1 MKQLTKFI
9 GFLIVSLFFLIS
21 SKSAFASIFFQ
32 DNFNDG
38 SSSKWTFIGD
48 PGWAVIN
55 GEYGVRLNPGLSNSI
70 PTDDYWNNEWKNFV
84 YEVDMRGIEGTDK
97 NILIRF
103 QNTSNWY
110 GIHHTGGFIHF
121 EKVVG
126 GVGCPIVS
134 PVSYPLLNNQTY
146 HFFFRFEG
154 KQIKIF
160 VNGDSLFDFTDQ
172 NPILEYGKI
181 GLRVGTGGD
190 PVANVWFDNVVV
202 TSLDEETPTP
212 TPTLPTA
219 VIFLPGLG
227 ASFNFKEMVLGNSDP
242 SDWQMMPGANS
253 YKNLQKA
260 FEGNSNFYT
269 FYYDWR
275 KPVTESAQKLNNYI
289 QNTVNPS
296 NNKIDLIGH
305 SLGGLVARTCVQKT
319 ENNCY
324 ADKLITIGSPNSGS
338 VDAYPALEAGEV
350 LRTGLAKLG
359 YELLIHYHQKPG
371 ETKKDTI
378 QRISPVLFDLLPDFD
393 YLSKNGVNLPPSSL
407 SIKNNLLPQLQD
419 LSILENKTNTL
430 SGRGF
435 SLIEQIILTEPNWI
449 DKLLGNWPDG
459 KPQDKLFTLEGDSS
473 ILVKSSSFTDPL
485 IKNFTYD
492 LDHGGIV
499 SEQAPLSKIMEI
511 LGLEL
516 NPGTYD
522 SLQDEENY
530 LVFFVYSPVKISSP
544 DATEDTLFNNELI
557 IIPNPQNKNYLLN
570 LEGLENGFYKL
581 SVGQIFGDKLLWND
595 YFGQTS
601 LGKNEDFTFAINPQ
615 SPQNQPLLDPS
626 GSSTKYFAESLLEEL
641 KSEINNL
648 SLNKNRRKLLL
659 IPLVLI
665 KAEKPEESLISL
677 YGFRK
682 VVAVYE
688 KNKSISSDK
697 ANLLRNKATLL
708 SGYLETLAFLS
719 PKPTMKNISDKSI
732 KLALKSKSAI
742 KIKKM
747 TKNSIFVYQEA
758 DEKLTKAQ
766 ENSLLGDYYKAKVYA
781 NASSSLF
788 LEAKILGH

>member
-1 MKQLTKFI
+1 
-9 GFLIVSLFFLIS
+9 
-21 SKSAFASIFFQ
+21 
-32 DNFNDG
+32 
-38 SSSKWTFIGD
+38 
-48 PGWAVIN
+48 
-55 GEYGVRLNPGLSNSI
+55 
-70 PTDDYWNNEWKNFV
+70 
-84 YEVDMRGIEGTDK
+84 
-97 NILIRF
+97 
-103 QNTSNWY
+103 
-110 GIHHTGGFIHF
+110 
-121 EKVVG
+121 
-126 GVGCPIVS
+126 
-134 PVSYPLLNNQTY
+134 
-146 HFFFRFEG
+146 
-154 KQIKIF
+154 
-160 VNGDSLFDFTDQ
+160 
-172 NPILEYGKI
+172 
-181 GLRVGTGGD
+181 
-190 PVANVWFDNVVV
+190 
-202 TSLDEETPTP
+202 
-212 TPTLPTA
+212 
-219 VIFLPGLG
+219 
-227 ASFNFKEMVLGNSDP
+227 
-242 SDWQMMPGANS
+242 
-253 YKNLQKA
+253 
-260 FEGNSNFYT
+260 
-269 FYYDWR
+269 
-275 KPVTESAQKLNNYI
+275 
-289 QNTVNPS
+289 
-296 NNKIDLIGH
+296 
-305 SLGGLVARTCVQKT
+305 
-319 ENNCY
+319 
-324 ADKLITIGSPNSGS
+324 
-338 VDAYPALEAGEV
+338 
-350 LRTGLAKLG
+350 
-359 YELLIHYHQKPG
+359 
-371 ETKKDTI
+371 
-378 QRISPVLFDLLPDFD
+378 
-393 YLSKNGVNLPPSSL
+393 
-407 SIKNNLLPQLQD
+407 
-419 LSILENKTNTL
+419 
-430 SGRGF
+430 
-435 SLIEQIILTEPNWI
+435 
-449 DKLLGNWPDG
+449 
-459 KPQDKLFTLEGDSS
+459 
-473 ILVKSSSFTDPL
+473 
-485 IKNFTYD
+485 
-492 LDHGGIV
+492 
-499 SEQAPLSKIMEI
+499 MEI